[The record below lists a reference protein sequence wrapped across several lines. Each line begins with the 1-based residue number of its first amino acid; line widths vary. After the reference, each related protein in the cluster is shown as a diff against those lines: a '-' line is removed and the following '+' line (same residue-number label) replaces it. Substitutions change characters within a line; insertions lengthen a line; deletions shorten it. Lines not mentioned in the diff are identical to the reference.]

1 MKNKLIAA
9 KLEKNK
15 FIKKFQYQFKFFL
28 ILAVSYKR
36 PTAALLSIF
45 GLSVLHLDTSKALA
59 VFCLNIY
66 F

>member
-36 PTAALLSIF
+36 PLLRYFRYS
-45 GLSVLHLDTSKALA
+45 GS
-59 VFCLNIY
+59 VFCI
-66 F
+66 